1 MSVVKTMPDPHSK
14 NEQTAMIGIGEY
26 RVGSF
31 PMMTIG
37 LGSCIGLT
45 LYDDSLK
52 VGAMVHIMLPESA
65 GRTDRPGKY
74 ADTAVPTI
82 IKELNAMGC
91 KNRSLVAKMA
101 GGAAM
106 FEYFGAN
113 LNIGERNAIK
123 VRSSPGRTPYPRG
136 QGRCRWQRRAIG
148 DVPPCK
154 QRQVQ
159 HPESRWHNGRT
170 LTFFYS
176 ASLSLRSRYLQICRT
191 RRGDAYF
198 F

>member
-1 MSVVKTMPDPHSK
+1 MSVVKTMTDPHSK

-65 GRTDRPGKY
+65 GRSDRPGKY

-123 VRSSPGRTPYPRG
+123 VRALLEEHHIHLAKEDVGGKCGRSVTFLPASSGKFSI
-136 QGRCRWQRRAIG
+136 RRADG
-148 DVPPCK
+148 TTA
-154 QRQVQ
+154 
-159 HPESRWHNGRT
+159 E
-170 LTFFYS
+170 L
-176 ASLSLRSRYLQICRT
+176 
-191 RRGDAYF
+191 
-198 F
+198 

>member
-1 MSVVKTMPDPHSK
+1 
-14 NEQTAMIGIGEY
+14 MIGIGEY

-65 GRTDRPGKY
+65 GRSDRPGKY
-74 ADTAVPTI
+74 ADTGVPII

-101 GGAAM
+101 GGASM

-113 LNIGERNAIK
+113 LNIGERNAVKVKALLEEHHIK
-123 VRSSPGRTPYPRG
+123 LTREDIGGKCGRSVTFLPGNG
-136 QGRCRWQRRAIG
+136 GKFSIRRADG
-148 DVPPCK
+148 TTA
-154 QRQVQ
+154 
-159 HPESRWHNGRT
+159 E
-170 LTFFYS
+170 L
-176 ASLSLRSRYLQICRT
+176 
-191 RRGDAYF
+191 
-198 F
+198 